1 MIEKVAWKAIKHTQQ
16 FDFKEVKPP
25 VTRLGKCNPAGMFW
39 VKVYILKEI
48 KLSLSWLIWHSFFF
62 LVKLHDLVS
71 FVVYWFKISLIKPI
85 LASEELWT
93 KECTEVMNETHM
105 KSWICQLLDDSVW
118 LAGRLAGKEKLR
130 CNCTFNQA

>member
-1 MIEKVAWKAIKHTQQ
+1 MIDKVVWKAIRDTLQ

-25 VTRLGKCNPAGMFW
+25 VTRLGKSNLAGMFR

-48 KLSLSWLIWHSFFF
+48 KLSLSWLIWHSFFI
-62 LVKLHDLVS
+62 LVKLHDLVC

-93 KECTEVMNETHM
+93 KECTEVINETHEVM
-105 KSWICQLLDDSVW
+105 NMSAFGWFCLASWP
-118 LAGRLAGKEKLR
+118 AGRKGKTKM
-130 CNCTFNQA
+130 